1 MLYDTTADVIRK
13 ALRGLGM
20 APSEAAARAGLP
32 EREVMRASRE
42 EVGRETLLRLA
53 PALGL
58 APHALAGL
66 PDYRPPACPLE
77 EIYQLELPFDDETVN
92 AWLIDAGLGER
103 VLFDTGDGS
112 LDARARLDDLP
123 RPVLA
128 DPGLDVFITHNHGD
142 HTGGLPGLKDLI
154 RHLRGPG
161 RGEPI
166 RGGEVA
172 RCGRLLI
179 RAIDLPGHCERALG
193 YVIDGLP
200 RPVCVTGDA
209 LFAGSIG
216 GCAPGEPYRQALAAL
231 REHVMILPD
240 ETILLPGHG
249 PATTVG
255 AERRANPFLATGPSA
270 SSRG

>member
-13 ALRGLGM
+13 ALRGLDM
-20 APSEAAARAGLP
+20 APSQAAAICGLP
-32 EREVMRASRE
+32 EREVILASRE
-42 EVGRETLLRLA
+42 SADHDILIRLA

-58 APHALAGL
+58 APIALAGL
-66 PDYRPPACPLE
+66 PNYQPPACPLD
-77 EIYQLELPFDDETVN
+77 EITRLELIFGDETVN

-103 VLFDTGDGS
+103 ILFDTGNGS
-112 LDARARLDDLP
+112 IDARAHLDDLP

-142 HTGGLPGLKDLI
+142 HTGGLSGLRDLI

-161 RGEPI
+161 RGEEI
-166 RGGEVA
+166 QGGESA
-172 RCGRLLI
+172 SCGGLSI
-179 RAIDLPGHCERALG
+179 RAVNLPGHCDRALG
-193 YVIDGLP
+193 YIIEGLP
-200 RPVCVTGDA
+200 KPVCVTGDA

-216 GCAPGEPYRQALAAL
+216 GCAPGEPYRQALESL
-231 REHVMILPD
+231 RAEVMTLPD

-255 AERRANPFLATGPSA
+255 SERKANPFLASPM
-270 SSRG
+270 

>member
-13 ALRGLGM
+13 ALRGLDM
-20 APSEAAARAGLP
+20 APSRAAALCGLP
-32 EREVMRASRE
+32 EREVILASRE
-42 EVGRETLLRLA
+42 PAELDILIRLA

-58 APHALAGL
+58 APPALAGL
-66 PDYRPPACPLE
+66 PDYQPPACPLE
-77 EIYQLELPFDDETVN
+77 EITRLELIFGDETVN

-103 VLFDTGDGS
+103 ILFDTGDGS
-112 LDARARLDDLP
+112 IDARAHLDDLP

-161 RGEPI
+161 RADPI
-166 RGGEVA
+166 QAGDQVV
-172 RCGRLLI
+172 CSKLTI
-179 RAIDLPGHCERALG
+179 RAIDLPGHCDWALG
-193 YVIDGLP
+193 YVIEGLP
-200 RPVCVTGDA
+200 VPVCVTGDA

-216 GCAPGEPYRQALAAL
+216 GCAPGEPYRQALESL
-231 REHVMILPD
+231 RKEVMTLPD

-255 AERRANPFLATGPSA
+255 SERKANPFLARPV
-270 SSRG
+270 